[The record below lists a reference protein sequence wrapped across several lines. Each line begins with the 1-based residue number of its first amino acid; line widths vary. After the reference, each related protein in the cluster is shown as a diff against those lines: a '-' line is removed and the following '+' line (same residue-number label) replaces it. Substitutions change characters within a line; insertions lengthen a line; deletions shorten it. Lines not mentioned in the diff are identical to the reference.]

1 MHILDRYIWS
11 HFLRSTFVVVLALV
25 GLLSLVIL
33 LDQLGEVDDNYGLSQ
48 ALTYMIYKVPGLTY
62 QLFPIS
68 MMLGALI
75 SLGSLASSSELV
87 AIRTSGVSIIRIISA
102 LMVPVV
108 SISLVA
114 LLLAQFL
121 VPFAEER
128 AEQLKASNQTKSST
142 QDFSVGKW
150 VKQDNTFLH
159 IAGAG
164 GSGDLYGITRYD
176 FNAEKQLQALS
187 FAKQARYEPVSKV
200 WVLSSVQTTLI
211 TENSTQAVVN
221 ESVSWDLSLTP
232 EFIQTVL
239 YKVDNL
245 SLTGL
250 LKYSRFLAQQGLD
263 TATFMLSF
271 WSKLFQPL
279 AAISL
284 VIIGAAFVFGPLRS
298 VTVGQRTI
306 TGIVVG
312 LLFKFSQELIAPTSQ
327 IVGFPP
333 VLAALIPILI
343 SLMVGLWLLARVR

>member
-1 MHILDRYIWS
+1 
-11 HFLRSTFVVVLALV
+11 
-25 GLLSLVIL
+25 
-33 LDQLGEVDDNYGLSQ
+33 
-48 ALTYMIYKVPGLTY
+48 
-62 QLFPIS
+62 
-68 MMLGALI
+68 
-75 SLGSLASSSELV
+75 
-87 AIRTSGVSIIRIISA
+87 
-102 LMVPVV
+102 
-108 SISLVA
+108 
-114 LLLAQFL
+114 
-121 VPFAEER
+121 
-128 AEQLKASNQTKSST
+128 
-142 QDFSVGKW
+142 
-150 VKQDNTFLH
+150 
-159 IAGAG
+159 
-164 GSGDLYGITRYD
+164 
-176 FNAEKQLQALS
+176 
-187 FAKQARYEPVSKV
+187 
-200 WVLSSVQTTLI
+200 
-211 TENSTQAVVN
+211 
-221 ESVSWDLSLTP
+221 LSLTP

-284 VIIGAAFVFGPLRS
+284 VIVGAAFVFGPLRS

-333 VLAALIPILI
+333 VMAALIPILI